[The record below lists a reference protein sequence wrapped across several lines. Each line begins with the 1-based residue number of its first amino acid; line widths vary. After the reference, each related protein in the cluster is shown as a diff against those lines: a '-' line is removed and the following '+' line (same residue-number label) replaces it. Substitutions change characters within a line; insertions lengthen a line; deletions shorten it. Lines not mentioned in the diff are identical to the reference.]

1 MIKRVNILIVDDSV
15 NIRRMI
21 RNVVSDL
28 VAEVYEC
35 GDGSEALAAY
45 RNHRPD
51 WVLMDIRMKQ
61 MNGFEATRQ
70 IKAAYPAARIIM
82 VTVCKG
88 DDMKAAARLA
98 GASNYVMKDNL
109 QELYPILAKRTDD
122 RPSQPIAK

>member
-15 NIRRMI
+15 SIRRMI
-21 RNVVSDL
+21 RNVVNDL

-35 GDGSEALAAY
+35 GDGSEALTAY
-45 RNHRPD
+45 REHRPD

-82 VTVCKG
+82 VTVYKG
-88 DDMKAAARLA
+88 DDMKDAARAA
-98 GASNYVMKDNL
+98 GASDYVVKDNL
-109 QELYPILAKRTDD
+109 QELYLILAKRTDD
-122 RPSQPIAK
+122 RPFQPMAK